1 VLRVRTAE
9 RRGLIAAQYP
19 KLLMFR
25 ASAVYLLS
33 PRQQP
38 ADYFV
43 GNSGASDAIW
53 QEGNFDFT
61 GSYPLTN
68 AQER

>member
-19 KLLMFR
+19 KLLMLK
-25 ASAVYLLS
+25 ALPVCSHLA
-33 PRQQP
+33 RQQP

-53 QEGNFDFT
+53 QEGNFGFSGPYLST
-61 GSYPLTN
+61 I

>member
-1 VLRVRTAE
+1 LKALPVCSHLA
-9 RRGLIAAQYP
+9 
-19 KLLMFR
+19 
-25 ASAVYLLS
+25 
-33 PRQQP
+33 RQQP

-53 QEGNFDFT
+53 QEGNFGFSGPYLST
-61 GSYPLTN
+61 I